1 MLSANGTFCLYRLQ
15 TVRGVENPSSKWSV
29 FYRIARWLWVRRMG
43 LINPIHSLYL
53 FTMIVFLNGV
63 FERMSPAVVWMNVKD
78 TGYEVNISL
87 NTFASIQHMKEGRL
101 YTHLQI
107 KEDAHT
113 LFGFVEKSEREIFKM
128 LLSVSGIGASI
139 ARTMLSSLDPKQI
152 TNAIASGDVITVQSI
167 KGIGSKTAQRVI
179 LDLKDKVLK
188 LYDLDEVSMFQNN
201 TNRDEALS
209 ALEVLGFVR
218 KASEKLVEKIIKE
231 SPDSSVEYIIKQAL
245 KNL

>member
-1 MLSANGTFCLYRLQ
+1 MIAHIQGKLVEKTPTEVIIDCS
-15 TVRGVENPSSKWSV
+15 GV
-29 FYRIARWLWVRRMG
+29 
-43 LINPIHSLYL
+43 
-53 FTMIVFLNGV
+53 
-63 FERMSPAVVWMNVKD
+63 
-78 TGYEVNISL
+78 GYHINISL
-87 NTFASIQHMKEGRL
+87 HTYSLLPTSDHIKLFT
-101 YTHLQI
+101 YLQI

-152 TNAIASGDVITVQSI
+152 IQAIASGDVATIQSI
-167 KGIGSKTAQRVI
+167 KGIGAKTAQRAI

-188 LYDLDEVSMFQNN
+188 LYDLDEVSITQNN

-209 ALEVLGFVR
+209 ALEVLGFIR
-218 KASEKLVEKIIKE
+218 KVAEKVVEKIVKE
-231 SPDSSVEYIIKQAL
+231 NPDASVETIIKQAL

>member
-1 MLSANGTFCLYRLQ
+1 M
-15 TVRGVENPSSKWSV
+15 
-29 FYRIARWLWVRRMG
+29 IAYIQGKLAEKTPTDVV
-43 LINPIHSLYL
+43 IDC
-53 FTMIVFLNGV
+53 NGV
-63 FERMSPAVVWMNVKD
+63 
-78 TGYEVNISL
+78 GYHINISL
-87 NTFASIQHMKEGRL
+87 HTYSLLPNTDFIKL
-101 YTHLQI
+101 FTHLQI

-139 ARTMLSSLDPKQI
+139 ARTMLSSLEPKQI
-152 TNAIASGDVITVQSI
+152 IQALATADVGTIQSI
-167 KGIGSKTAQRVI
+167 KGIGSKTAQRAI

-218 KASEKLVEKIIKE
+218 KSSEKIVDKIVKE
-231 SPDSSVEYIIKQAL
+231 DPTASVESIIKQAL

>member
-1 MLSANGTFCLYRLQ
+1 MIAHIQGKLVEKNPTNVVIDCG
-15 TVRGVENPSSKWSV
+15 GV
-29 FYRIARWLWVRRMG
+29 
-43 LINPIHSLYL
+43 
-53 FTMIVFLNGV
+53 
-63 FERMSPAVVWMNVKD
+63 
-78 TGYEVNISL
+78 GYDINISL
-87 NTFASIQHMKEGRL
+87 HTFSLLPASDNIKL
-101 YTHLQI
+101 FTYVQI

-139 ARTMLSSLDPKQI
+139 ARTMLSSIEPRQI
-152 TNAIASGDVITVQSI
+152 IQAIATSDLATIQSI

-188 LYDLDEVSMFQNN
+188 LYDIDEVSIIQNN

-209 ALEVLGFVR
+209 ALEVLGFIR
-218 KASEKLVEKIIKE
+218 RTSEKVVEKIIRE
-231 SPDSSVEYIIKQAL
+231 NPDATVETIIKQAL

>member
-1 MLSANGTFCLYRLQ
+1 MIAHIQGKLVEKTPTEVVIDCS
-15 TVRGVENPSSKWSV
+15 GV
-29 FYRIARWLWVRRMG
+29 
-43 LINPIHSLYL
+43 
-53 FTMIVFLNGV
+53 
-63 FERMSPAVVWMNVKD
+63 
-78 TGYEVNISL
+78 GYHINISL
-87 NTFASIQHMKEGRL
+87 HTYSLLPTSDHIKLFT
-101 YTHLQI
+101 YLQI

-152 TNAIASGDVITVQSI
+152 IQAIASGDVATIQSI
-167 KGIGSKTAQRVI
+167 KGIGAKTAQRAI

-188 LYDLDEVSMFQNN
+188 LYDLDEVSMAQNN

-218 KASEKLVEKIIKE
+218 KSAEKVVEKIVRE
-231 SPDSSVEYIIKQAL
+231 NPDASVETIIKQAL

>member
-1 MLSANGTFCLYRLQ
+1 MIAHLQ
-15 TVRGVENPSSKWSV
+15 GKLVEKSPTQVVIDCGGV
-29 FYRIARWLWVRRMG
+29 
-43 LINPIHSLYL
+43 
-53 FTMIVFLNGV
+53 
-63 FERMSPAVVWMNVKD
+63 
-78 TGYEVNISL
+78 GYHVNISL
-87 NTFASIQHMKEGRL
+87 HTYSLLPTSEFIKL

-107 KEDAHT
+107 KEDSHT
-113 LFGFVEKSEREIFKM
+113 LFGFVEKSEREIFKL

-152 TNAIASGDVITVQSI
+152 TNAIASGDVVTIQSI
-167 KGIGSKTAQRVI
+167 KGIGNKTAQRVL

-188 LYDLDEVSMFQNN
+188 LYNLDEVSISQNN

-218 KASEKLVEKIIKE
+218 KTSERVVEKIIKE
-231 SPDSSVEYIIKQAL
+231 NPDSTVEYIIKQAL

>member
-1 MLSANGTFCLYRLQ
+1 MITHLQ
-15 TVRGVENPSSKWSV
+15 GKLVEKTPTQVIIDCGGV
-29 FYRIARWLWVRRMG
+29 
-43 LINPIHSLYL
+43 
-53 FTMIVFLNGV
+53 
-63 FERMSPAVVWMNVKD
+63 
-78 TGYEVNISL
+78 GYHVNISL
-87 NTFASIQHMKEGRL
+87 HTYSLLPNADFIKL
-101 YTHLQI
+101 FTHLQI

-152 TNAIASGDVITVQSI
+152 TNAIASGDVVTIQSI

-179 LDLKDKVLK
+179 LDLKEKVLK
-188 LYDLDEVSMFQNN
+188 LFDLDEVSMSQSN

-218 KASEKLVEKIIKE
+218 KASEKVVEKIVKDDPE
-231 SPDSSVEYIIKQAL
+231 ASVETIIKKAL

>member
-1 MLSANGTFCLYRLQ
+1 MIAHLQ
-15 TVRGVENPSSKWSV
+15 GKLVEKSPTEVVIDCGGV
-29 FYRIARWLWVRRMG
+29 
-43 LINPIHSLYL
+43 
-53 FTMIVFLNGV
+53 
-63 FERMSPAVVWMNVKD
+63 
-78 TGYEVNISL
+78 GYHVNISL
-87 NTFASIQHMKEGRL
+87 HTYSLLPAADFIKL
-101 YTHLQI
+101 FTYLQI

-113 LFGFVEKSEREIFKM
+113 LFGFVEKSEREIFKL

-152 TNAIASGDVITVQSI
+152 TNSIASGDVTTIQSI

-179 LDLKDKVLK
+179 LDLKEKVLK
-188 LYDLDEVSMFQNN
+188 LYDLDEVSMSQSN

-218 KASEKLVEKIIKE
+218 KTSEKIVEKIVKE
-231 SPDSSVEYIIKQAL
+231 APDSSVEYIIKQAL

>member
-1 MLSANGTFCLYRLQ
+1 MIAHLQ
-15 TVRGVENPSSKWSV
+15 GKLVEKTPTEVVIDCGGV
-29 FYRIARWLWVRRMG
+29 
-43 LINPIHSLYL
+43 
-53 FTMIVFLNGV
+53 
-63 FERMSPAVVWMNVKD
+63 
-78 TGYEVNISL
+78 GYHVNISL
-87 NTFASIQHMKEGRL
+87 HTYSLLPNADFIKL
-101 YTHLQI
+101 FTHLQI

-152 TNAIASGDVITVQSI
+152 TNAIASGDVVTIQSI

-188 LYDLDEVSMFQNN
+188 LYDLDEVSMSQSN

-218 KASEKLVEKIIKE
+218 KTSEKIIEKIVKE
-231 SPDSSVEYIIKQAL
+231 DPDASVESIIKKAL
-245 KNL
+245 KSL